1 MYNVSKSKG
10 RLSLNNN
17 KTVLYIKAELVD
29 MLFRVLLLASSGSA
43 LMPAD

>member
-10 RLSLNNN
+10 RLPFNYN
-17 KTVLYIKAELVD
+17 KAELVD
-29 MLFRVLLLASSGSA
+29 MMFRVLLLASSGSA